1 MAANKVEINGETV
14 LDLTEDSVS
23 PEKMT
28 EGTTAHNAAGEQIQ
42 GLLSV
47 VPVMTVNVTSGNDS
61 NYTADKTFAEIL
73 AAIEDGQVVRAVLD
87 GTIYFNDVT
96 LPGVT
101 PVSVITFSSV
111 KSHSILVSLD
121 VSNNDVWAF
130 NNLRVPKM
138 LVASGSIVKRDSDF
152 DQFIDALPGT
162 DYMAPVP
169 VTTDDNKKV
178 LAVTNG
184 AWSAQQ
190 LAIETWT
197 FTLEDGSEVTKT
209 IVTGVSQIL

>member
-1 MAANKVEINGETV
+1 MSFLDKDGLAYLWNKIGEKLAAIPKT
-14 LDLTEDSVS
+14 
-23 PEKMT
+23 
-28 EGTTAHNAAGEQIQ
+28 
-42 GLLSV
+42 
-47 VPVMTVNVTSGNDS
+47 MTVNVTSGNDG
-61 NYTADKTFAEIL
+61 YTADKTFAEIL
-73 AAIEDGQVVRAVLD
+73 AAINGGQMVRAVLD

-96 LPGVT
+96 LSGDT
-101 PVSVITFSSV
+101 PVSVIIFSSV
-111 KSHSILVSLD
+111 ENFGQLISLFVD
-121 VSNNDVWAF
+121 NNDAWTF
-130 NNLRVPKM
+130 NYSSVPKM
-138 LVASGSIVKRDSDF
+138 LVASGSIVKRDSNF
-152 DQFIDALPGT
+152 DQFIDALPDT

-169 VTTDDNKKV
+169 VTAEDNGKV

>member
-1 MAANKVEINGETV
+1 MSFLDKDGLAYLWNKIGEKLAAIPKT
-14 LDLTEDSVS
+14 
-23 PEKMT
+23 
-28 EGTTAHNAAGEQIQ
+28 
-42 GLLSV
+42 
-47 VPVMTVNVTSGNDS
+47 MTVNVTSGNDG
-61 NYTADKTFAEIL
+61 YTADKTFAEIL
-73 AAIEDGQVVRAVLD
+73 AAINGGQMVRAVLD

-96 LPGVT
+96 LSGDT
-101 PVSVITFSSV
+101 PVSVIIISSV
-111 KSHSILVSLD
+111 ENFGQLISLFVD
-121 VSNNDVWAF
+121 NNDAWTF
-130 NNLRVPKM
+130 NYSSVPKM
-138 LVASGSIVKRDSDF
+138 LVASGSIVKRDSNF

-169 VTTDDNKKV
+169 VTAEDNGKV

>member
-1 MAANKVEINGETV
+1 MSFLDKDGLAYLWNKIGEKLAAIPKT
-14 LDLTEDSVS
+14 
-23 PEKMT
+23 
-28 EGTTAHNAAGEQIQ
+28 
-42 GLLSV
+42 
-47 VPVMTVNVTSGNDS
+47 MTVNVTSGNDG
-61 NYTADKTFAEIL
+61 YTADKTFAEIL
-73 AAIEDGQVVRAVLD
+73 AAINGGQMVRAVLD

-96 LPGVT
+96 LSGDT
-101 PVSVITFSSV
+101 PVSVIIFSSV
-111 KSHSILVSLD
+111 ENFGQLISLFVD
-121 VSNNDVWAF
+121 NNDAWTF
-130 NNLRVPKM
+130 NYSSVPKR
-138 LVASGSIVKRDSDF
+138 LVASGSIVKRDSNF

-169 VTTDDNKKV
+169 VTAEDNGKV

>member
-1 MAANKVEINGETV
+1 MSFLDKDGLAYLWNKIGEKLAAIPKT
-14 LDLTEDSVS
+14 
-23 PEKMT
+23 
-28 EGTTAHNAAGEQIQ
+28 
-42 GLLSV
+42 
-47 VPVMTVNVTSGNDS
+47 MTVNVTSGNDG
-61 NYTADKTFAEIL
+61 YTADKTFAEIL
-73 AAIEDGQVVRAVLD
+73 AAINGGQMVRAVLD

-96 LPGVT
+96 LSGDT
-101 PVSVITFSSV
+101 PVSVIIFSSV
-111 KSHSILVSLD
+111 EKFGQLISLFVD
-121 VSNNDVWAF
+121 NNDAWTF
-130 NNLRVPKM
+130 NYSSVPKM
-138 LVASGSIVKRDSDF
+138 LVASGSIVKRDSNF

-169 VTTDDNKKV
+169 VTAEDNGKV

>member
-1 MAANKVEINGETV
+1 MSFLDKDGLAYLWNKIGEKLAAIPKT
-14 LDLTEDSVS
+14 
-23 PEKMT
+23 
-28 EGTTAHNAAGEQIQ
+28 
-42 GLLSV
+42 
-47 VPVMTVNVTSGNDS
+47 MTVNVTSGNDG
-61 NYTADKTFAEIL
+61 YTADKTFAEIL
-73 AAIEDGQVVRAVLD
+73 AAINGGQMVRAVLD

-96 LPGVT
+96 LSGDT
-101 PVSVITFSSV
+101 PVSVIIFSSV
-111 KSHSILVSLD
+111 ENFGQLISLFVD
-121 VSNNDVWAF
+121 NNDAWTF
-130 NNLRVPKM
+130 NYSSVPKM
-138 LVASGSIVKRDSDF
+138 LVASGSIVKRDSNF
-152 DQFIDALPGT
+152 DQFIDALLGT

-169 VTTDDNKKV
+169 VTAEDNGKV

>member
-1 MAANKVEINGETV
+1 MSFLDKDGLAYLWNKIGEKLAAIPKT
-14 LDLTEDSVS
+14 
-23 PEKMT
+23 
-28 EGTTAHNAAGEQIQ
+28 
-42 GLLSV
+42 
-47 VPVMTVNVTSGNDS
+47 MTVNVTSGNDG
-61 NYTADKTFAEIL
+61 YTADKTFAEIL
-73 AAIEDGQVVRAVLD
+73 AAINGGQMVRAVLD

-96 LPGVT
+96 LSGDT
-101 PVSVITFSSV
+101 PVSVIIFSSV
-111 KSHSILVSLD
+111 ENFGQLISLFVD
-121 VSNNDVWAF
+121 NNDAWTF
-130 NNLRVPKM
+130 NYSSVPKM
-138 LVASGSIVKRDSDF
+138 LVASGSIVKRDSNF

-169 VTTDDNKKV
+169 VTAEDNGKV

>member
-1 MAANKVEINGETV
+1 MSFLDKDGLAYLWNKIGEKLAAIPKT
-14 LDLTEDSVS
+14 
-23 PEKMT
+23 
-28 EGTTAHNAAGEQIQ
+28 
-42 GLLSV
+42 
-47 VPVMTVNVTSGNDS
+47 MTVNVTSGNDG
-61 NYTADKTFAEIL
+61 YTADKTFAEIL
-73 AAIEDGQVVRAVLD
+73 AAINGGQMVRAVLD

-96 LPGVT
+96 LSGDT
-101 PVSVITFSSV
+101 PVSVIIFSSV
-111 KSHSILVSLD
+111 ENFGQLISLFVD
-121 VSNNDVWAF
+121 NNDAWTF
-130 NNLRVPKM
+130 NYSSVPKM
-138 LVASGSIVKRDSDF
+138 LVVSGSIVKRDSNF

-169 VTTDDNKKV
+169 VTAEDNGKV

>member
-1 MAANKVEINGETV
+1 MSFLDKDGLAYLWNKIGEKLAAIPKT
-14 LDLTEDSVS
+14 
-23 PEKMT
+23 
-28 EGTTAHNAAGEQIQ
+28 
-42 GLLSV
+42 
-47 VPVMTVNVTSGNDS
+47 MTVNVTSGNDG
-61 NYTADKTFAEIL
+61 YTADKTFAEIL
-73 AAIEDGQVVRAVLD
+73 AAINGGQMVRAVLD

-96 LPGVT
+96 LSGDT
-101 PVSVITFSSV
+101 PVSVIIFSFV
-111 KSHSILVSLD
+111 ENFGQLISLFVD
-121 VSNNDVWAF
+121 NNDAWTF
-130 NNLRVPKM
+130 NYSSVPKM
-138 LVASGSIVKRDSDF
+138 LVASGSIVKRDSNF

-169 VTTDDNKKV
+169 VTAEDNGKV

>member
-1 MAANKVEINGETV
+1 MSFLDKDGLAYLWNKIGEKLAAIPKT
-14 LDLTEDSVS
+14 
-23 PEKMT
+23 
-28 EGTTAHNAAGEQIQ
+28 
-42 GLLSV
+42 
-47 VPVMTVNVTSGNDS
+47 MTVNVTSGNDG
-61 NYTADKTFAEIL
+61 YTADKTFAEIL
-73 AAIEDGQVVRAVLD
+73 AAINGGQMVRAVLD

-96 LPGVT
+96 LSGDT
-101 PVSVITFSSV
+101 PVSVIIFSSV
-111 KSHSILVSLD
+111 ENFGQLISLFVD
-121 VSNNDVWAF
+121 NNDAWTF
-130 NNLRVPKM
+130 NYSSVPKM
-138 LVASGSIVKRDSDF
+138 FVASGSIVKRDSNF

-169 VTTDDNKKV
+169 VTAEDNGKV

>member
-1 MAANKVEINGETV
+1 MSFLDKDGLAYLWNKIGEKLAAIPKT
-14 LDLTEDSVS
+14 
-23 PEKMT
+23 
-28 EGTTAHNAAGEQIQ
+28 
-42 GLLSV
+42 
-47 VPVMTVNVTSGNDS
+47 MTVNVTSGNDG
-61 NYTADKTFAEIL
+61 YTADKTFAEIL
-73 AAIEDGQVVRAVLD
+73 AAINGGQMVRAVLD

-96 LPGVT
+96 LSGDT
-101 PVSVITFSSV
+101 PVSVIIFSSV
-111 KSHSILVSLD
+111 ENFGQLISLFVD
-121 VSNNDVWAF
+121 NNDAWTF
-130 NNLRVPKM
+130 NYSSDPKM
-138 LVASGSIVKRDSDF
+138 LVASGSIVKGDSNF

-169 VTTDDNKKV
+169 VTAEDNGKV

>member
-1 MAANKVEINGETV
+1 MSFLDKDGLAYLWNKIGEKLAAIPKT
-14 LDLTEDSVS
+14 
-23 PEKMT
+23 
-28 EGTTAHNAAGEQIQ
+28 
-42 GLLSV
+42 
-47 VPVMTVNVTSGNDS
+47 MTVNVTSGNDG
-61 NYTADKTFAEIL
+61 YTADKTFAEIL
-73 AAIEDGQVVRAVLD
+73 AAINGGQMVRAVLD

-96 LPGVT
+96 LSGDT
-101 PVSVITFSSV
+101 PVSVIIFSSV
-111 KSHSILVSLD
+111 ENFGQLISLFVD
-121 VSNNDVWAF
+121 NNDAWTF
-130 NNLRVPKM
+130 NYSSVPKM
-138 LVASGSIVKRDSDF
+138 LVASGSIVKRDSNF

-162 DYMAPVP
+162 DYMDPVP
-169 VTTDDNKKV
+169 VTAEDNGKV

>member
-1 MAANKVEINGETV
+1 MSFLDKDGLAYLWNKIGEKLAAIPKT
-14 LDLTEDSVS
+14 
-23 PEKMT
+23 
-28 EGTTAHNAAGEQIQ
+28 
-42 GLLSV
+42 
-47 VPVMTVNVTSGNDS
+47 MTVNVTSGNDG
-61 NYTADKTFAEIL
+61 YTADKTFAEIL
-73 AAIEDGQVVRAVLD
+73 AAINGGQMVRAVLD

-96 LPGVT
+96 RSGDT
-101 PVSVITFSSV
+101 PVSVIIFSSV
-111 KSHSILVSLD
+111 ENFGQLISLFVD
-121 VSNNDVWAF
+121 NNDAWTF
-130 NNLRVPKM
+130 NYSSVPKM
-138 LVASGSIVKRDSDF
+138 LVASGSIVKRDSNF

-169 VTTDDNKKV
+169 VTAEDNGKV

>member
-1 MAANKVEINGETV
+1 MSFLDKDGLAYLWNKIGEKLAAIPKT
-14 LDLTEDSVS
+14 
-23 PEKMT
+23 
-28 EGTTAHNAAGEQIQ
+28 
-42 GLLSV
+42 
-47 VPVMTVNVTSGNDS
+47 MTVNVTSGNDG
-61 NYTADKTFAEIL
+61 YTADKTFAEIL
-73 AAIEDGQVVRAVLD
+73 AAINGGQMVRAVLD

-96 LPGVT
+96 LSGDT
-101 PVSVITFSSV
+101 PVSVIIFSSV
-111 KSHSILVSLD
+111 ENFGQLISLFVD
-121 VSNNDVWAF
+121 NNDAWTF
-130 NNLRVPKM
+130 NYSSVPKM
-138 LVASGSIVKRDSDF
+138 LVARGSIVKRDSNF

-169 VTTDDNKKV
+169 VTAEDNGKV

>member
-1 MAANKVEINGETV
+1 MSFLDKDGLAYLWNKIGEKLAAIPKT
-14 LDLTEDSVS
+14 
-23 PEKMT
+23 
-28 EGTTAHNAAGEQIQ
+28 
-42 GLLSV
+42 
-47 VPVMTVNVTSGNDS
+47 MTVNVTSGNDG
-61 NYTADKTFAEIL
+61 YTADKTFAEIL
-73 AAIEDGQVVRAVLD
+73 AAINGGQMVRAVLD

-96 LPGVT
+96 LSGDT
-101 PVSVITFSSV
+101 PVSVIIFSSV
-111 KSHSILVSLD
+111 ENFGQLISLFVD
-121 VSNNDVWAF
+121 NNDAWTF
-130 NNLRVPKM
+130 NYSSVPKM

-152 DQFIDALPGT
+152 DQFIDALPDT

-169 VTTDDNKKV
+169 VTAEDNGKV

>member
-1 MAANKVEINGETV
+1 MSFLDKDGLAYLWNKIGEKLAAIPKT
-14 LDLTEDSVS
+14 
-23 PEKMT
+23 
-28 EGTTAHNAAGEQIQ
+28 
-42 GLLSV
+42 
-47 VPVMTVNVTSGNDS
+47 MTVNVTSGNDG
-61 NYTADKTFAEIL
+61 YTADKTFAEIL
-73 AAIEDGQVVRAVLD
+73 AAINGGQMVRAVLD

-96 LPGVT
+96 LSGDT
-101 PVSVITFSSV
+101 PVSVIIFFSV
-111 KSHSILVSLD
+111 ENFGQLISLFVD
-121 VSNNDVWAF
+121 NNDAWTF
-130 NNLRVPKM
+130 NYSSVPKM
-138 LVASGSIVKRDSDF
+138 LVASGSIVKRDSNF

-169 VTTDDNKKV
+169 VTAEDNGKV

>member
-1 MAANKVEINGETV
+1 MSFLDKDGLAYLWNKIGENLAAIPKT
-14 LDLTEDSVS
+14 
-23 PEKMT
+23 
-28 EGTTAHNAAGEQIQ
+28 
-42 GLLSV
+42 
-47 VPVMTVNVTSGNDS
+47 MTVNVTSGNDG
-61 NYTADKTFAEIL
+61 YTADKTFAEIL
-73 AAIEDGQVVRAVLD
+73 AAINGGQMVRAVLD

-96 LPGVT
+96 LSGDT
-101 PVSVITFSSV
+101 PVSVIIFSSV
-111 KSHSILVSLD
+111 ENFGQLISLFVD
-121 VSNNDVWAF
+121 NNDAWTF
-130 NNLRVPKM
+130 NYSSVPKM
-138 LVASGSIVKRDSDF
+138 LVASGSIVKRDSNF

-169 VTTDDNKKV
+169 VTAEDNGKV

>member
-1 MAANKVEINGETV
+1 MSFLDKDGLAYLWNKIGEKLAAIPKT
-14 LDLTEDSVS
+14 
-23 PEKMT
+23 
-28 EGTTAHNAAGEQIQ
+28 
-42 GLLSV
+42 
-47 VPVMTVNVTSGNDS
+47 MTVNVTSGNDG
-61 NYTADKTFAEIL
+61 YTADTEIL
-73 AAIEDGQVVRAVLD
+73 AAINGGQMVRAVLD

-96 LPGVT
+96 LSGDT
-101 PVSVITFSSV
+101 PVSVIIFSSV
-111 KSHSILVSLD
+111 ENFGQLISLFVD
-121 VSNNDVWAF
+121 NNDAWTF
-130 NNLRVPKM
+130 NYSSVPKM
-138 LVASGSIVKRDSDF
+138 LVASGSIVKRDSNF

-169 VTTDDNKKV
+169 VTAEDNGKV

>member
-14 LDLTEDSVS
+14 LDLTADSVT
-23 PEKMT
+23 PETMT
-28 EGTTAHNAAGEQIQ
+28 EGTTAHNAAGERIQ

-47 VPVMTVNVTSGNDS
+47 VPAMTVNVTSGSDS

-73 AAIEDGQVVRAVLD
+73 AAIKGGQVVRAVLD

-96 LPGVT
+96 LSGNT
-101 PVSVITFSSV
+101 PVSVIIFSSV
-111 KSHSILVSLD
+111 EIYNNLVSLY
-121 VSNNDVWAF
+121 VANNDVWTF
-130 NNLRVPKM
+130 GNLGVPRM
-138 LVASGSIVKRDSDF
+138 SVASGSIVKRDSDF
-152 DQFIDALPGT
+152 DQFIDALSGT

-169 VTTDDNKKV
+169 VTAEDNGKV

>member
-14 LDLTEDSVS
+14 LDLTADSVT
-23 PEKMT
+23 PETMT

-47 VPVMTVNVTSGNDS
+47 VPVMTVNVTSGSDS

-73 AAIEDGQVVRAVLD
+73 AAIEGGQVVRTVLD
-87 GTIYFNDVT
+87 GTIYFNDVS
-96 LPGVT
+96 LSGGT
-101 PVSVITFSSV
+101 PVPVITFSSV
-111 KSHSILVSLD
+111 DNSSNLVSLY
-121 VSNNDVWAF
+121 VSNNDVWTF
-130 NNLRVPKM
+130 NYLGVPRM
-138 LVASGSIVKRDSDF
+138 IVASGSIVKRDSDF
-152 DQFIDALPGT
+152 DQFVDALPGT

-169 VTTDDNKKV
+169 VTADDNGKV

-184 AWSAQQ
+184 AWGAQQ

>member
-1 MAANKVEINGETV
+1 MSFLDKDGLAYLWNKIGEKLAAIPKT
-14 LDLTEDSVS
+14 
-23 PEKMT
+23 
-28 EGTTAHNAAGEQIQ
+28 
-42 GLLSV
+42 
-47 VPVMTVNVTSGNDS
+47 MTVNVTSGNDG
-61 NYTADKTFAEIL
+61 YTADKTFAEIL
-73 AAIEDGQVVRAVLD
+73 ASINGGQMVRAVLD

-96 LPGVT
+96 LSGDT
-101 PVSVITFSSV
+101 PVSVIIFSSV
-111 KSHSILVSLD
+111 ENFGQLISLFVD
-121 VSNNDVWAF
+121 NNDAWTF
-130 NNLRVPKM
+130 NYSSVPKM
-138 LVASGSIVKRDSDF
+138 LVASGSIVKRDSNF

-169 VTTDDNKKV
+169 VTAEDNGKV